1 MDAFTLVAF
10 HAHPDDEAL
19 LSGVT
24 LARAAA
30 AGHRVVLVTATAG
43 ERGLAGVEDG
53 RGPELARLRL
63 AELDRSAAALGVAR
77 VVCLGYGDSGL
88 RPDPDDTAAFAHAD
102 VDRAAA
108 RLADLLRE
116 EDADALTVYDA
127 NGGYGHPDHVQVHRV
142 GVRAAALAGTPLV
155 LEVTVPA
162 RLFRAALAVG
172 RLLRHPL
179 GRSAPLGTGTV
190 FGRAQPT
197 HVVSA
202 GPFLDVKRAAMAA
215 HDSQRR
221 GGEGRRSLDYFLR
234 FPTPLFRLVFGREWL
249 VEQGRRTPAPD
260 GDLFATLRTREPVRR

>member
-1 MDAFTLVAF
+1 VRTFTLVAF

-19 LSGVT
+19 LSGLT
-24 LARAAA
+24 LARTAA

-53 RGPELARLRL
+53 RGEELARLRL

-88 RPDPDDTAAFAHAD
+88 HPDADDASAFAHAD
-102 VDRAAA
+102 VGSAAA
-108 RLADLLRE
+108 RLAELLRE
-116 EDADALTVYDA
+116 EQADALTVYDA

-142 GVRAAALAGTPLV
+142 GVRAAELAGTPLV

-162 RLFRAALAVG
+162 RLFRAALALG

-179 GRSAPLGTGTV
+179 GRSAPLGTGAV
-190 FGRAQPT
+190 FEQVRPT
-197 HVVSA
+197 HVVDA
-202 GPFLDVKRAAMAA
+202 GPFLAAKHAAMAA

-249 VEQGRRTPAPD
+249 VERGRRTPVPD
-260 GDLFATLRTREPVRR
+260 GDLFATLRAREPVRP